1 MSNREV
7 SADRAAARRLDVAGR
22 LLHEIDRLI
31 ARPGPLAGVEVLQDL
46 IDRRVAEAAQRYGGS
61 PADYRSAFVRL
72 ANDHGLDLA
81 EDGSNWSERWRAF
94 QAAARQRSRWEEIR
108 DALEDLE

>member
-1 MSNREV
+1 MSDREV
-7 SADRAAARRLDVAGR
+7 GADPAAARRFEVAGR

-31 ARPGPLAGVEVLQDL
+31 ARPGPLAEVDVLRDL
-46 IDRRVAEAAQRYGGS
+46 VDRRVAEAADRYGGS

-81 EDGSNWSERWRAF
+81 EDGSNWSERWQAL
-94 QAAARQRSRWEEIR
+94 QAAARRRSRWEEIR